1 LAQLIV
7 DKGLMP
13 GTAWDSAALGDWP
26 KGVGDA
32 SKLDKKSDKI
42 DLRLAPGPEKL
53 PRGGQLD
60 H

>member
-1 LAQLIV
+1 
-7 DKGLMP
+7 MP

-26 KGVGDA
+26 KGVGVA
-32 SKLDKKSDKI
+32 PKLDKKSDKI